1 MLSKIKTKIMNTMV
15 KSLVTMDLFCLS
27 LLLVSMWVLVVLGDV
42 VVAVDDG
49 LDAE

>member
-1 MLSKIKTKIMNTMV
+1 
-15 KSLVTMDLFCLS
+15 
-27 LLLVSMWVLVVLGDV
+27 MWVLVVLGDV